1 MNFLRIVKNHL
12 FQIST
17 TNMKYRELKDQLEKY
32 NDEQL
37 DKDVIV
43 WNTNDQEFY
52 DAEFQE
58 IMKASDELNDPDA
71 SYFVI

>member
-1 MNFLRIVKNHL
+1 
-12 FQIST
+12 
-17 TNMKYRELKDQLEKY
+17 MKYRELKDQLEKY

-52 DAEFQE
+52 DADFQE
-58 IMKASDELNDPDA
+58 IMKASDELNDQDA